1 MTSRF
6 WLHLRANST
15 GSYTWSRCGAYA
27 EPKEVHHGSCEKWS
41 ACEWKLEMIYLMR
54 WPGYQAFRKGSSS
67 SSQAWLRV
75 LCRRINW
82 PWSSHPK
89 STSKEYQSFGQKVVA
104 LLMFG
109 YLLWTQQWVMIN
121 IEEIDRTRQDC
132 YWGWGKVSLWLKCDI
147 LPTNKRRGKRLTFGR
162 DVILCNED

>member
-41 ACEWKLEMIYLMR
+41 ACEWKLEMIYWMR

-89 STSKEYQSFGQKVVA
+89 STSKGYQSFGQSPCLASVWLSFVDTTVGDDKHRGDWQDKTRLLLRLGEGTPVA
-104 LLMFG
+104 QMWYFA
-109 YLLWTQQWVMIN
+109 YQQEKG
-121 IEEIDRTRQDC
+121 EEA
-132 YWGWGKVSLWLKCDI
+132 YVW
-147 LPTNKRRGKRLTFGR
+147 
-162 DVILCNED
+162 